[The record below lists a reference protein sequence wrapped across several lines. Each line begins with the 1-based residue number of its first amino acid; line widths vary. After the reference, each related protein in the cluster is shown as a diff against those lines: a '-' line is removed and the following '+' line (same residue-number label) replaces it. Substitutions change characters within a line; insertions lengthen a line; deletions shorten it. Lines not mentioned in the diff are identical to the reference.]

1 MTINQKIEFS
11 KEQSD
16 LPKFIYVGDCG
27 VDLIDKKIR
36 PGGCALNVSYHL
48 HSLKQNID
56 VLTWIGNDDRSGIV
70 VKKLSEI
77 GASKDGV
84 HQISGKTPTQFV
96 SIQPSGEK
104 KFESYEA
111 GVLSSAKLTTADKD
125 FINQHHILITLC
137 YSQIADL
144 FDQVTH
150 VEFDGLKVVDFMS
163 LADFNFDLNFVKK
176 YLNWFD
182 IALFGLD
189 ENQTELIDQIK
200 TMALQHKKLCI
211 VTLGSA
217 GSKVFWGESEYFQPT
232 KATKVVDTTGCGD
245 AYLAGFLSEFVQS
258 QNVEQAMN
266 SGSNLA
272 AQASTY
278 LGAIPEQ

>member
-1 MTINQKIEFS
+1 MLVFS
-11 KEQSD
+11 
-16 LPKFIYVGDCG
+16 P
-27 VDLIDKKIR
+27 
-36 PGGCALNVSYHL
+36 
-48 HSLKQNID
+48 
-56 VLTWIGNDDRSGIV
+56 V
-70 VKKLSEI
+70 VK
-77 GASKDGV
+77 
-84 HQISGKTPTQFV
+84 
-96 SIQPSGEK
+96 K

-150 VEFDGLKVVDFMS
+150 IKFDGLKVVDFMS
-163 LADFNFDLNFVKK
+163 LAAFNFDLNFVKK

-217 GSKVFWGESEYFQPT
+217 GSKVFWGEKEYFQST
-232 KATKVVDTTGCGD
+232 KATNIVDTTGCGD

-258 QNVEQAMN
+258 RNVEQAMN